1 MLSLEIEQLQLFMK
15 VKVMLILRSIIVPLQ
30 LLPVDIKKQGLS
42 TLLQQQ
48 TLIGHLMEAQLK
60 IVILSQRVVLEP
72 LQLNQ
77 HIVQLQLQIRQMQ
90 QQMSVQV

>member
-77 HIVQLQLQIRQMQ
+77 HIVQLQLQIHQMP
-90 QQMSVQV
+90 QQMLVQV